1 MSFLSEPDRNHFIF
15 ALDDAY
21 ATIRRT
27 IPKMGTD
34 RPQIGLPDLTYVRC
48 GPSDWVDS
56 FWSGQLWL
64 AYEQTGGAALFGA
77 ARTQRPYFVERLT
90 RPESHT
96 HDLGFLYTLSVV
108 ADYAITGDRDA
119 RDLGIA
125 AAESLA
131 KRYNA
136 VGRFI
141 PAWNPWP
148 QDTHEQ
154 AARKAGKIIIDCMEN
169 LALLYW
175 AANETGE
182 SRYAEIATAHAET
195 STRYLVRPDA
205 STYHTFDFDP
215 ATGAPIGGFTHQ
227 GFADEPCWCR
237 GQSWAIHG
245 FTSVYRHT
253 NDMQFQETACRLA
266 DYAIAHLPAD
276 AVPYWDY
283 LLTADAPHYRDS
295 SAGAIMA
302 AGLLVLAETLA
313 DSPDAT
319 RYRQRAHAILT
330 ALIAGYTTASEPE
343 AAGLLLHGASNVN
356 AGRSDTMLPYG
367 DYFFIEAL
375 LRALRKTHGYW

>member
-1 MSFLSEPDRNHFIF
+1 MLSVPERDRFTS

-34 RPQIGLPDLTYVRC
+34 RPQIGLPGLTYARC

-64 AYEQTGGAALFGA
+64 AYEQTGDTAFFAA
-77 ARTQRPYFVERLT
+77 ARAQQPYFVERLT

-108 ADYAITGDRDA
+108 ADYKITGDRDA
-119 RDLGIA
+119 RALGIA
-125 AAESLA
+125 AAEALA

-136 VGRFI
+136 AGRFI

-148 QDTHEQ
+148 TDTPEQ

-182 SRYAEIATAHAET
+182 ARYAEIATAHAET
-195 STRYLVRPDA
+195 STRYLIRPDA

-227 GFADEPCWCR
+227 GFADESCWCR
-237 GQSWAIHG
+237 GQAWAIHG
-245 FTSVYRHT
+245 FTYVYRYT
-253 NDMQFQETACRLA
+253 NDLRFQETACRLA

-276 AVPYWDY
+276 MVPFWDF

-302 AGLLVLAETLA
+302 AGLLALAETLGDRLGA
-313 DSPDAT
+313 E
-319 RYRQRAHAILT
+319 RYRHTAHAMLT
-330 ALIAGYTTASEPE
+330 ALIAGYTTVGEPE
-343 AAGLLLHGASNVN
+343 AEGLLLHGASNVN
-356 AGRSDTMLPYG
+356 TGKSDAMLPYG

-375 LRALRKTHGYW
+375 LRALGKTHGYW